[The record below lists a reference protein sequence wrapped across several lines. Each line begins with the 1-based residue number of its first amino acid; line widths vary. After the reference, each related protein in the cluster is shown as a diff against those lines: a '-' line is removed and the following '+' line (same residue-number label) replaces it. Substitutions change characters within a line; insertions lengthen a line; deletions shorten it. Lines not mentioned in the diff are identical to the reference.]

1 VAVVVAPLTAE
12 IVTLL
17 EVATVFVVTVKVA
30 VVFPEVTVTL
40 AGTVAT
46 PVLLLERVTT
56 VPADGAGPEI
66 VTVPVEGDSPLTVV
80 GFKVRELA
88 TGVWIVSVVVRLTPR
103 LPVIVTLV
111 FAVTGL
117 LVTVKVAVVAPAAT
131 VTVAGTVVS
140 VVLLVDRVTVAPPVG
155 AGPVKVTVP
164 VDDVPPITDVGLR
177 VTELRVAAVTIRVAV
192 LVTP

>member
-1 VAVVVAPLTAE
+1 LTAE

-40 AGTVAT
+40 TGTVAT

-80 GFKVRELA
+80 GFKVSELA